1 MALLAH
7 LYSHI
12 RGSQEDIA
20 TYSLQ
25 YIIAASSE
33 LNHAFTRLVSEAL
46 HCDVPDTLNFVCQS
60 VGDNQERPDMAGIDV
75 DGKEQILCEA
85 KFYAGLTDNQPNT
98 YLDRLVQKQGIG
110 LVFICPAVRKQA
122 LWGRLLELVEDRK
135 VVEKSEYC
143 VSVDGALMSILT
155 WNEVVSA
162 LKSTAAS
169 AALKY
174 VSDVEQLE
182 GFCQQMDSDAFI
194 PFSAEDIGPI
204 VARKEERYFRVVDEL
219 IEYLKSDKSL
229 NPSTKGVKA
238 TAYRKG
244 YGRAVNARGYWVC
257 VNYDRDLWA
266 NPSTCETPFWVAI
279 REGSD
284 WKQHDYILRA
294 FKRFPAADKE
304 SMWNMT
310 YLALHPLLNGT
321 LDEVVRDMK
330 SQIMR
335 YIDAVDAERPIDES
349 EA

>member
-7 LYSHI
+7 LYPHI

-25 YIIAASSE
+25 YIISASSE
-33 LNHAFTRLVSEAL
+33 LNHAFTRLVFEAL
-46 HCDVPDTLNFVCQS
+46 RCDAPDTLNYVCQS
-60 VGDNQERPDMAGIDV
+60 VGDNQERPDMAGIDA
-75 DGKEQILCEA
+75 DGKETVLCEV

-98 YLDRLVQKQGIG
+98 YLDRLVQEHATG
-110 LVFICPAVRKQA
+110 LVFICPVVRKQA
-122 LWGRLLELVEDRK
+122 LWRRLLELVEDRE
-135 VVEKSEYC
+135 VAEESEYC
-143 VSVDGALMSILT
+143 VSVDGARMSILT
-155 WNEVVSA
+155 WNEVVSS

-169 AALKY
+169 AALKF
-174 VSDVEQLE
+174 VADVEQLE

-194 PFSAEDIGPI
+194 PFSAEDIGPD

-238 TAYRKG
+238 TAYRRG

-257 VNYDRDLWA
+257 VNYDRDLWT
-266 NPSTCETPFWVAI
+266 NPYTCETPFWVAI

-294 FKRFPAADKE
+294 FKRFPEAEKE
-304 SMWNMT
+304 SMWGLT
-310 YLALHPLLNGT
+310 YLALHPMLNGA
-321 LDEVVRDMK
+321 LDEIVRDMK

-335 YIDAVDAERPIDES
+335 YIDSVEAERPIDAET
-349 EA
+349 

>member
-7 LYSHI
+7 LYPHI

-25 YIIAASSE
+25 YILSASSE
-33 LNHAFTRLVSEAL
+33 LNHAFTRLISEAL
-46 HCDVPDTLNFVCQS
+46 HCDVPDTLNYVCQS
-60 VGDNQERPDMAGIDV
+60 VGDSQERPDMAGINA
-75 DGKEQILCEA
+75 DGKETVLCEA

-98 YLDRLVQKQGIG
+98 YLDRLVQEHATG
-110 LVFICPAVRKQA
+110 LVFICPEVRKQA
-122 LWGRLLELVEDRK
+122 LWRHLLELVEERNI
-135 VVEKSEYC
+135 VEQSEFC
-143 VSVDGALMSILT
+143 VSVDGALMSIVT
-155 WNEVVSA
+155 WGEVVSA

-182 GFCQQMDSDAFI
+182 GFCRQMDSDAFI
-194 PFSAEDIGPI
+194 PFSAEDIGPD
-204 VARKEERYFRVVDEL
+204 VARKEDRYYRVVDEL
-219 IEYLKSDKSL
+219 IEFLKSDKSL

-238 TAYRKG
+238 TAYRRG

-257 VNYDRDLWA
+257 VNYDRDLWT

-294 FKRFPAADKE
+294 FKRFPEADKE
-304 SMWNMT
+304 SMWNLT
-310 YLALHPLLNGT
+310 YLALRPMLNGT

-330 SQIMR
+330 AQIMK
-335 YIDAVDAERPIDES
+335 YIDAVEEERPTDGP